1 MKAEQRKV
9 LQAKVISD
17 RMDKSIVVSIS
28 SRIPNLKYGK
38 YVNRRTK
45 IAVHD
50 EGNLAKV
57 GNTVLIEESRPISKR
72 KSWTLIKVLD

>member
-1 MKAEQRKV
+1 MKTDKRKT

-17 RMDKSIVVSIS
+17 KMDKSIVVTMNA
-28 SRIPNLKYGK
+28 RIPNLKYGK
-38 YVNRRTK
+38 YLNRRTK

-50 EGNLAKV
+50 EKNLAKV
-57 GNTVLIEESRPISKR
+57 GNTVLIEECKPISKL

>member
-9 LQAKVISD
+9 LQATVISD
-17 RMDKSIVVSIS
+17 KMDKSIIVSIS
-28 SRIPNLKYGK
+28 TRVPNLKYGK
-38 YVNRRTK
+38 YINRRTK

-50 EGNLAKV
+50 EGNLAKT
-57 GNTVLIEESRPISKR
+57 GDTVLIEESRPISKL